1 MSRLRVNTLASRTG
15 TGNISVPTG
24 NVLRGTDL
32 GSVYA
37 PGSVIQAFNSV
48 SGPVRYTFASL
59 TPQVIPGLSITFTP
73 LFANSIILVQASV
86 SGSQTHV
93 NSYGVFRNGATTVS
107 TAGQTNLNEPD
118 MQVTQYLGTATTENI
133 YQVPVMHFETAA
145 NTVSRT
151 YAIYVTSG
159 WSGTTY
165 STFVNNRNSN
175 DMASFSYM
183 TVMEIAQ

>member
-37 PGSVIQAFNSV
+37 PGSVVQAFNSV
-48 SGPVRYTFASL
+48 SGPVRYSVASL
-59 TPQVIPGLSITFTP
+59 TPQVVPGLSITFTP
-73 LFANSIILVQASV
+73 LFANSVILVQASV

-93 NSYGVFRNGATTVS
+93 NSYGVFKNGVATVS
-107 TAGQTNLNEPD
+107 TAGQTNLNEPN
-118 MQVTQYLGTATTENI
+118 MQVTQYLGTATTEWI
-133 YQVPVMHFETAA
+133 YQVPVMHYETAA
-145 NTVSRT
+145 DTTART

-165 STFVNNRNSN
+165 TTFINNRNSN

-183 TVMEIAQ
+183 SVMEIAQ